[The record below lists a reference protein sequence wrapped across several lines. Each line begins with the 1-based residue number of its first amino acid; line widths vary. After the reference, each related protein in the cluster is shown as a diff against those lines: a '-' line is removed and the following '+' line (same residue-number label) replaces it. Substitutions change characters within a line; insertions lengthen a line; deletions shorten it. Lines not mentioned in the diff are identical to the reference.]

1 MCHLLM
7 DDSYPRVSV
16 VFVEISSL
24 PRVNDDWARSSLMC
38 SVCLTI
44 SVVMSFVTGT
54 SHMMTLA
61 LTIILPLSL
70 IPRLSGSLFKQCA
83 LMIPSYSHQ
92 TCVTYEDLN
101 LAFDDATSKFGIA
114 HVGEKF
120 TVTNVMSGL
129 KFFNLNSSVQ
139 VGQLGRVITE
149 TSRNLAKQYSLSKDA
164 VSKVAQL

>member
-1 MCHLLM
+1 M
-7 DDSYPRVSV
+7 DDSYPRASV

-24 PRVNDDWARSSLMC
+24 PRVNDDWARSTLMC
-38 SVCLTI
+38 SLCLTI
-44 SVVMSFVTGT
+44 SVVMSFVTET

-70 IPRLSGSLFKQCA
+70 IPQLSGSLFKQCA

-92 TCVTYEDLN
+92 TCVTFEDLN
-101 LAFDDATSKFGIA
+101 AAFDDATSNFGIA

-129 KFFNLNSSVQ
+129 NVLNPNS
-139 VGQLGRVITE
+139 
-149 TSRNLAKQYSLSKDA
+149 
-164 VSKVAQL
+164 